1 MVLIVDDDG
10 CCASHT
16 GHGSHIVVV
25 VVAVSVVPSLLSF
38 VVLLLLSSCTL
49 RLIWRRKLFR
59 SCSSAADAIAET
71 RHITNRDESDLILFI
86 LLFFFAIVFAMVKME
101 ARLLDISN
109 SYLSKILVVQQRSK
123 IAHKVPTI
131 PILLSKLRGRL
142 KVNCTILRERSM
154 AAENKAYS
162 ERRSRETW
170 NYHLSLQTCHM
181 ISWGTGQE
189 SDRC

>member
-86 LLFFFAIVFAMVKME
+86 LLFFFCNCICNGE
-101 ARLLDISN
+101 DGGSIAR
-109 SYLSKILVVQQRSK
+109 YFQFLS
-123 IAHKVPTI
+123 
-131 PILLSKLRGRL
+131 L
-142 KVNCTILRERSM
+142 KDP
-154 AAENKAYS
+154 
-162 ERRSRETW
+162 RRSTTIK
-170 NYHLSLQTCHM
+170 NSSQGAYYSNTPLQT
-181 ISWGTGQE
+181 
-189 SDRC
+189 